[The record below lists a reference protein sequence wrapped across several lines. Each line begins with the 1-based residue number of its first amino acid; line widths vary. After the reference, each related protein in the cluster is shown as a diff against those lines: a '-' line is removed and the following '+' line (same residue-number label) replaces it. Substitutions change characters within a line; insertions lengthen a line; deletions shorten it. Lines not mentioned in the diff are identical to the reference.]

1 MRRIRTAFTL
11 FPFALVAVLAVGLAI
26 AGRLST
32 HDAVKVGPASPA
44 QSTVVAVATSTVPS
58 PSVTVTASA
67 SVAASASPSASVAA
81 SASPSAS
88 PSPSPLPN
96 DPAEMLRV
104 HNDLRAAVGSPVV
117 RPDERVAVAAQKHA
131 EYLARNGTLGHDETP
146 GAPGFSGVYVHDR
159 LAAQGYADANAS
171 EVATS
176 FSSGTDGVRSL
187 WVLPYHRL
195 GLMHPHA
202 IVAGWG
208 HAEIA
213 GRAIT
218 VGVIVYDFTAPAPD
232 RVRAP
237 APGQRVAGTY
247 SGEEVPDILPAGAA
261 RPVGYPIMVVFSS
274 ARAVDLKGVRV
285 SQVNGPDFAYHVVP
299 QLYERDYV
307 AIVPAAPLAAGARY
321 HVRLD
326 LTVAGAAVVDEW
338 EFDTDR

>member
-32 HDAVKVGPASPA
+32 HDAVRVGPPTPA
-44 QSTVVAVATSTVPS
+44 QSTIVAVSTS
-58 PSVTVTASA
+58 
-67 SVAASASPSASVAA
+67 AAPSASVAA
-81 SASPSAS
+81 TATASAS
-88 PSPSPLPN
+88 PSPTPSPSPSPMPN
-96 DPAEMLRV
+96 DPTEMLRV
-104 HNDLRAAVGSPVV
+104 HNDLRVAVGSPVV
-117 RPDERVAVAAQKHA
+117 RGDERVTVAAQKHA

-176 FSSGTDGVRSL
+176 FSSGADGVRSL

-213 GRAIT
+213 GRSIT
-218 VGVIVYDFTAPAPD
+218 VGVIVYDFTSAAPD
-232 RVRAP
+232 HVRAP
-237 APGQRVAGTY
+237 ASGQRVAGTY

-261 RPVGYPIMVVFSS
+261 RPVGYPIMVVYSS
-274 ARAVDLKGVRV
+274 ARAVDLKSVRV
-285 SQVNGPDFAYHVVP
+285 TQVNGPDFAYHVVP

-307 AIVPAAPLAAGARY
+307 AVVPAAPLASGARY

-326 LTVAGAAVVDEW
+326 LTVAGADVVDEW
-338 EFDTDR
+338 EFDTER